1 MADINLGVGGAN
13 SAVGGYDIANSL
25 KLEANNSE
33 YMKRVMTATGNRKTF
48 TISVWLKRTEL
59 QAGAADGFGHTFF
72 LGGNGGTGTAVHLR
86 FKTGTPNSDALLF
99 KINTGTDNVTNRVFR
114 DTSAWYHI
122 VLAVDTTQAT
132 ASDRLKLYVNGVQET
147 SFATI
152 NYPTQ
157 NSDTQNNFSQSAT
170 YGQEIG
176 AYESG
181 GTYYGKFCGYLA
193 EYNHIDGQALAPT
206 EFGGFDED
214 SGIWKPKAYEGTYG
228 TNGWYLDFVDAANLG
243 DDVSGNGNDFT
254 LNNISSGDQAA
265 DTPTNNFA
273 IYNQLIPKDEF
284 IIYQG
289 GTRTQKTTATRWRTV
304 ASTLA
309 VANGKWYAEFQNS
322 LYSVTGTNRMVGV
335 APASIFTKSSSST
348 GGYLGGNS
356 TETTDSIGFYSING
370 RYYIN
375 VNSFVWG
382 NAWTADEIIGVA
394 LDMDNGY
401 VYFSINGTWQNSG
414 DPTSGSSG
422 TGGIA
427 LQLSDE
433 AHYIAGSIYNSNAQL
448 EVNYGGFTVMSIAS
462 GNADANG
469 YGNFEYVPPSGYYAL
484 CTKNLAEFG

>member
-25 KLEANNSE
+25 KFEIDNSE
-33 YMKRVMTATGNRKTF
+33 YLGKTFSSAGNRKAWTW
-48 TISVWLKRTEL
+48 SSWVKRTEL
-59 QAGAADGFGHTFF
+59 NSSTTYQLLFSAGTGNPPRDVFF
-72 LGGNGGTGTAVHLR
+72 FDDDTDDTLCFFSNGG
-86 FKTGTPNSDALLF
+86 LLSSPTLGF
-99 KINTGTDNVTNRVFR
+99 RTNAVFR

-122 VLAVDTTQAT
+122 VLVLDTANST
-132 ASDRLKLYVNGVQET
+132 AADRLKLYVNGVSQT
-147 SFATI
+147 FSTYNA
-152 NYPTQ
+152 PTQ
-157 NSDTQNNFSQSAT
+157 NADSLINSNTDHAIGRDSSFAALGFDAQYFSGYMAET
-170 YGQEIG
+170 HFVD
-176 AYESG
+176 
-181 GTYYGKFCGYLA
+181 GT
-193 EYNHIDGQALAPT
+193 ALAPT
-206 EFGGFDED
+206 DFGEFDED
-214 SGIWKPKAYEGTYG
+214 SGIWKPKAYTGSYG
-228 TNGWYLDFVDAANLG
+228 SNGFYLDYADALDLG
-243 DDVSGNGNDFT
+243 DDESGNGNDWT
-254 LNNISSGDQAA
+254 EVNITAADQAQ

-289 GTRTQKTTATRWRTV
+289 GTRTQKTTATRWRTA

-322 LYSVTGTNRMVGV
+322 LYSATGTNRIVGV
-335 APASIFTKSSSST
+335 APASIFTESSSST

-375 VNSFVWG
+375 GNSFVWG
-382 NAWTADEIIGVA
+382 NTWTADEIIGVA

>member
-1 MADINLGVGGAN
+1 MEVLQRTAN
-13 SAVGGYDIANSL
+13 RGSISTGEYEIANSL
-25 KLEANNSE
+25 KFEADNSE
-33 YMKRVMTATGNRKTF
+33 ELSRNVSSTGSRTTATVSMW
-48 TISVWLKRTEL
+48 IKRTEL
-59 QAGAADGFGHTFF
+59 GAAQYLFTYGNTDNDNGRTLARFQSDDT
-72 LGGNGGTGTAVHLR
+72 LRIMGGNTTWR
-86 FKTGTPNSDALLF
+86 N
-99 KINTGTDNVTNRVFR
+99 TNRKFR
-114 DTSAWYHI
+114 DTSASYHI
-122 VLAVDTTQAT
+122 VIAFDTTQST
-132 ASDRLKLYVNGVQET
+132 ANDRIKLYINGVQET
-147 SFATI
+147 SFSTTNNPSEDGI
-152 NYPTQ
+152 LGLNFQKQVIGY
-157 NSDTQNNFSQSAT
+157 NS
-170 YGQEIG
+170 
-176 AYESG
+176 
-181 GTYYGKFCGYLA
+181 
-193 EYNHIDGQALAPT
+193 IDGGSYFSGYMTEIVHQEGTASAPT
-206 EFGGFDED
+206 EFGEFDAD
-214 SGIWKPKAYEGTYG
+214 SGIWKPKAFSGSYG
-228 TNGWYLDFVDAANLG
+228 TNGFYLDFEDNTSAG
-243 DDVSGNGNDFT
+243 KDTSGNNNNFSDT
-254 LNNISSGDQAA
+254 NLNAA
-265 DTPTNNFA
+265 DHATDTPTNNFA

-289 GTRTQKTTATRWRTV
+289 GTRTQKTTATRWRTA

-322 LYSVTGTNRMVGV
+322 LYSATGTNRIVGV
-335 APASIFTKSSSST
+335 APASIFTESSSST

-375 VNSFVWG
+375 GNSFVWG
-382 NAWTADEIIGVA
+382 NTWTADEIIGVA

-469 YGNFEYVPPSGYYAL
+469 YGTFEYAPPSGYYAL
-484 CTKNLAEFG
+484 CTKNLAEYG